1 MFLIVIDAHSKW
13 LEVRVMDSTTSSAV
27 ISTLRSIFAQFGLP
41 SVIVTDNGRNFT
53 STEFHKFLKKNGIKH
68 ILSSPYHPSSNGLA
82 ERAVQ
87 SFKQSL
93 IKLKEGSIVDRVSH
107 VLFHSHLT
115 PHSTTGLSPAELLM
129 GRRLRSRLDLLQ
141 PDIEAHVYER
151 QSKQQLYSN
160 RHARSR
166 EFRVGEAVYVR
177 NFGVGSK
184 WVPGHIC
191 SFVGNVSV
199 DVALN
204 DGRKFRRH
212 LDHIRKR
219 LDSDI
224 TDHIGQPILEH
235 IREPEISLDPPASQT
250 NSASVAETEQ
260 DVAVTSTSNAIET
273 HIPKSSDLSQTTES
287 RYPTR
292 DRKSSDLSQ
301 ATESRYPT
309 RDRRPPDR
317 YTP

>member
-1 MFLIVIDAHSKW
+1 M
-13 LEVRVMDSTTSSAV
+13 
-27 ISTLRSIFAQFGLP
+27 
-41 SVIVTDNGRNFT
+41 
-53 STEFHKFLKKNGIKH
+53 
-68 ILSSPYHPSSNGLA
+68 
-82 ERAVQ
+82 
-87 SFKQSL
+87 
-93 IKLKEGSIVDRVSH
+93 
-107 VLFHSHLT
+107 
-115 PHSTTGLSPAELLM
+115 
-129 GRRLRSRLDLLQ
+129 
-141 PDIEAHVYER
+141 
-151 QSKQQLYSN
+151 
-160 RHARSR
+160 
-166 EFRVGEAVYVR
+166 
-177 NFGVGSK
+177 
-184 WVPGHIC
+184 
-191 SFVGNVSV
+191 GNVSV

-219 LDSDI
+219 QDSDI

-287 RYPTR
+287 RYPIR